1 MTNEKFWDIRAVG
14 DSAYQVDLYGY
25 VGGSKE
31 WGDGFND
38 IEFVADF
45 RKIPSTAPINISINS
60 FGGSAFAGLAICNLL
75 ATHEGPVTIRV
86 DGVAMSAATLITST
100 PRAKVVMPQGA
111 VMMIHGPMSAFYG
124 NTREVTKQL
133 EALAK
138 IEDQMVRIYM
148 AKTGKSEEE
157 IRAAI
162 EEERYFSAEEAVEF
176 GLADEVDGTT
186 EVAAFFDGE
195 KIFASGQSADAKDFQ
210 RIPTRLFR
218 PRAAQSFSAAGT
230 GPSAFPKEDPKMDLD
245 TLRAEHPDLVQAIRD
260 EAVKA
265 ERERISAIDALTLPG
280 FEDLAAKAKFD
291 EALEPSAFAMKM
303 VEAQK
308 ASGKTYFA
316 KAAADAKDLDGIGTE
331 GSASGL
337 AEQADVDAE
346 ARNEFMKVAVAAYNR
361 K

>member
-1 MTNEKFWDIRAVG
+1 MNCEKFWDIRAVG
-14 DSAYQVDLYGY
+14 EAAYQIDLYGY

-38 IEFVADF
+38 VEFVADF
-45 RKIPSTAPINISINS
+45 RQIPSTAPINVSINS

-100 PRAKVVMPQGA
+100 PKAKVVMPQGS
-111 VMMIHGPMSAFYG
+111 VMMIHGPMAAFYG
-124 NTREVTKQL
+124 NTREVSKQL
-133 EALAK
+133 EMLAK
-138 IEDQMVRIYM
+138 IEDQMVRIYV
-148 AKTGKSEEE
+148 AKTGKPEEE
-157 IRAAI
+157 VRAAI

-195 KIFASGQSADAKDFQ
+195 KIFAAGQSADAKDFQ
-210 RIPTRLFR
+210 RIPTKLFR
-218 PRAAQSFSAAGT
+218 PQPSKSFSAAGT

-245 TLRAEHPDLVQAIRD
+245 TLKAEHPDLVQAIRD
-260 EAVKA
+260 EALKA
-265 ERERISAIDALTLPG
+265 ERDRIASIDALTLPG
-280 FEDLAAKAKFD
+280 FEDLAAKAKFE
-291 EALEPSAFAMKM
+291 EALDPSAFAMKM

-316 KAAADAKDLDGIGTE
+316 KASADAKELDGLGTE

-337 AEQADVDAE
+337 AEQDDVDAE
-346 ARNEFMKVAVAAYNR
+346 ARNEFMKVAVAAFNR